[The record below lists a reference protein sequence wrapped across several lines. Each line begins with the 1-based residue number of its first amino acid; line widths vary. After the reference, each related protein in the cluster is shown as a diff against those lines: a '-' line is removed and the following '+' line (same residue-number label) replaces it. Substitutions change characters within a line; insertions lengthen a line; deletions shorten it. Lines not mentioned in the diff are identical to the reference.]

1 LTGLLPR
8 YALAVLLGLAGA
20 GLAQPAFA
28 KGGHAPHAKAAT
40 KNGSG
45 KGAQHGPHPPAAP
58 GAESKSDAGGPAGE
72 APIGKGAI
80 KTPDTHVG
88 FKPKVPQIPHNAPP
102 ANPATITRNAI
113 GVPVAAH
120 GAATGTGRVHLENA
134 PAGVGLG
141 PKPIGLP
148 AEHPAAVVNGGTA
161 SSGKIS
167 GTSMIR
173 PIQAPARLGGP
184 AKPVAGINGTT
195 LRAKP

>member
-1 LTGLLPR
+1 M
-8 YALAVLLGLAGA
+8 LLGLAGA

-45 KGAQHGPHPPAAP
+45 KGAQHRPHPPAAP

-72 APIGKGAI
+72 APTGKGAI
-80 KTPDTHVG
+80 KTPDANVG
-88 FKPKVPQIPHNAPP
+88 FKPKVPQIPHNALP
-102 ANPATITRNAI
+102 ANPAAVTRNAI
-113 GVPVAAH
+113 GVPVAARD
-120 GAATGTGRVHLENA
+120 AVTGTGAVHLENA

-148 AEHPAAVVNGGTA
+148 AEHAVPVVNGGA
-161 SSGKIS
+161 GSSGKIS